1 MLTPAWL
8 YAVLFSVF
16 HCLFCDIGVS
26 VFRCA
31 DFGWHTF
38 LIMEEKTM
46 PDYKKMYYTLFNKIT
61 DVIEELK
68 EVQCEVEELYIES
81 CEEEDEDYV
90 QEE

>member
-1 MLTPAWL
+1 
-8 YAVLFSVF
+8 
-16 HCLFCDIGVS
+16 
-26 VFRCA
+26 
-31 DFGWHTF
+31 
-38 LIMEEKTM
+38 M

>member
-1 MLTPAWL
+1 MIMYPIVTVCFA
-8 YAVLFSVF
+8 A
-16 HCLFCDIGVS
+16 IGIS